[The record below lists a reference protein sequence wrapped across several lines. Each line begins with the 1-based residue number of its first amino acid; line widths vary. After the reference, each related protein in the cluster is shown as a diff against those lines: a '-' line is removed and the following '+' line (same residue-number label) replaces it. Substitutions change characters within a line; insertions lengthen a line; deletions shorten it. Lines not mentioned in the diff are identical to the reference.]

1 MTFYE
6 VLGVEVTASTEEI
19 EHAFR
24 LVARRYHPDLNR
36 GLDADERMKE
46 INRIRATLI
55 DPHLR
60 AEYDQRLGIQIRVET
75 RSAWGSGST
84 FAGAGETRVS
94 GARPMSRSMLGR
106 LLSGDT

>member
-60 AEYDQRLGIQIRVET
+60 AEYDQRLGIQIRVVKRHREVT
-75 RSAWGSGST
+75 PLRH
-84 FAGAGETRVS
+84 
-94 GARPMSRSMLGR
+94 
-106 LLSGDT
+106 